1 MFTHADFS
9 FHSVIAVLLIAVNS
23 AAIALR
29 IRSAPAINS
38 PDNTATTRD
47 MRGNIVIVTGSNT
60 GIGKATALK
69 LAKRGATVV
78 LACRNVKQGMKAM
91 MEITTELERSS
102 SESNPFAINGKAL
115 FMRMDLSSLKSVA
128 DFVARFKEQF
138 QRLDILVNNAGLNTS
153 GTTVNGLEQ
162 LFQVNY
168 LGHYYLTSLLTDVM
182 QFTGQAVV
190 DSSSINGNSGSSS
203 SGRAVPSVARVVN
216 LSSTMHHLGQADFKA
231 CAFGKYSPAMVLK
244 GYSYYSDSKLYMN
257 LMTAEINRRFD
268 TERGP
273 YYGDSKPEKLDGQR
287 PIVSLCA
294 NPGAVKSDIWRN
306 SILNSLSF
314 VMNWLFLTV
323 DEGSATSDYAATMDL
338 QVLRDYQQRYASEF
352 GSAKLGD
359 NFVFCSDVPCLIPYA
374 MSPAAPRLHD
384 EVMAAF
390 AGPRF
395 GAVSFPVA
403 VDAVQHA
410 STPAEL
416 ARELWDYSAT
426 LCAQQIDVHIVSE

>member
-9 FHSVIAVLLIAVNS
+9 LHSIIAVLLIAFNS
-23 AAIALR
+23 LATTLR
-29 IRSAPAINS
+29 IRTASAPVISSNS
-38 PDNTATTRD
+38 TESQHDLSGYIA
-47 MRGNIVIVTGSNT
+47 VVTGSNT
-60 GIGKATALK
+60 GIGKETALK

-91 MEITTELERSS
+91 MDITTELERAV
-102 SESNPFAINGKAL
+102 NHPFAVNGKAL

-128 DFVARFKEQF
+128 DFAARFKEQF
-138 QRLDILVNNAGLNTS
+138 QRLDILVNNAGLNTT

-162 LFQVNY
+162 QFQVNY

-182 QFTGQAVV
+182 KSTGPATT
-190 DSSSINGNSGSSS
+190 DSGSSS
-203 SGRAVPSVARVVN
+203 SSSRSGVPPVARVVN

-231 CAFGKYSPAMVLK
+231 CAFGKYTPAMVLK

-257 LMTAEINRRFD
+257 LMAAEINRRFD
-268 TERGP
+268 FDRP
-273 YYGDSKPEKLDGQR
+273 YGESTDTAAARDGQR
-287 PIVSLCA
+287 PIVGLCA
-294 NPGAVKSDIWRN
+294 NPGAVHSDIWRN

-323 DEGSATSDYAATMDL
+323 DEGSATSVYAATVDL
-338 QVLRDYQQRYASEF
+338 QVLRDYQRKYASEF

-374 MSPAAPRLHD
+374 MSATAPRLHD
-384 EVMAAF
+384 EVMAAY

-395 GAVSFPVA
+395 GAVSYPVG
-403 VDAVQHA
+403 VDAVQA
-410 STPAEL
+410 STPTEL
-416 ARELWDYSAT
+416 AGALWEYSAT
-426 LCAQQIDVHIVSE
+426 LCEQQKDVHIVSE